1 LTAGFLEKARRIAK
15 VLNLE
20 LAKLA
25 AEQANQAKSEFIANI
40 SHELRTPL
48 HAVLVMAGMGSQKS
62 GDAPRDKLARYFSV
76 INESAERLARLV
88 NDLLDISA
96 FEAGEIVLNA
106 SLVDLNILPARVV
119 LELASLAEQ
128 GGVALCFMSGEPAPY
143 LCDGERI
150 YQVIRNVVGNALK
163 FSPEGTGIQI
173 QLVALP
179 PGPDGGY
186 CLHTVDHGPGIPE
199 TELESI
205 FDRFT
210 QSSQTNTGSG
220 GSGLGLPI
228 CREIM
233 RLHGGDILAS
243 NHPEGGARFV
253 ISFPPARIGR

>member
-1 LTAGFLEKARRIAK
+1 MKMAVFKR
-15 VLNLE
+15 
-20 LAKLA
+20 KLS
-25 AEQANQAKSEFIANI
+25 N
-40 SHELRTPL
+40 P
-48 HAVLVMAGMGSQKS
+48 G
-62 GDAPRDKLARYFSV
+62 
-76 INESAERLARLV
+76 
-88 NDLLDISA
+88 
-96 FEAGEIVLNA
+96 
-106 SLVDLNILPARVV
+106 ARVV
-119 LELASLAEQ
+119 VELASLAEQ

-163 FSPEGTGIQI
+163 FSPEGTDIQI

-186 CLHTVDHGPGIPE
+186 CLHIVDHGPGIPE
-199 TELESI
+199 DELESI

-233 RLHGGDILAS
+233 RLHGGHILAS
-243 NHPEGGARFV
+243 NQPEGGACFV
-253 ISFPPARIGR
+253 ISFPPVRVRR